1 MSVCLRRGG
10 RNDHRAAADQG
21 VQSARPPLKPG
32 WYVWPIYGGGC
43 NVLHVSA
50 DLKITA
56 YPLEEGLQKWVKDSI
71 E

>member
-1 MSVCLRRGG
+1 MTIELLPIKAY
-10 RNDHRAAADQG
+10 NPPA
-21 VQSARPPLKPG
+21 PPLKPG